1 MLLQAYGYGA
11 LGVRDKFSV
20 AVVFACLS
28 ARASTLGALAMG
40 SLPVRCG
47 RLTGRRPAGRVAG
60 ILLLVCLLLTSARA
74 VAEQP
79 VLIVDGAQSAIA
91 LQPYISYLRDPT
103 GSLQIEQVLQQTG
116 QFRPASERRDLN
128 FGYTHD
134 HLWLSLDLVSTADQ
148 LSDWLIEMRYAS
160 LDRVSLYSVG
170 ADGIKVQHSGDTLAY
185 GERSIGHRNPVFA
198 LRLAPGEQRRLFIR
212 AHSAGSLT
220 LDSRLWPAAG
230 FQQYSQ
236 KGYVLLALYFG
247 ALLALGSYNLLLFAV
262 LRERSFILYVCFVAS
277 FGVGVLAINGL
288 GAQYLWPNLGTLG
301 NRLLPLGISLAAT
314 LGVLFAQAFLCTAR
328 RMPRLDRYLR
338 VWAGLA
344 ALATLATLLIE
355 VQLALQLMSI
365 VGLVSAVVLLLT
377 GVICV
382 ARRVPGARIFVL
394 AWLALLIGGSLLALR
409 NFALI
414 PSSFITI
421 NAMQIG
427 SAMEMLLLSLG
438 LAARF
443 NKLKRLQ
450 EEAQKQALAAAL
462 QQEKVLEQR
471 VAERTE
477 ALAEANA
484 RLAAQAMQDPLTG
497 LANRTA
503 LASHMQQ
510 AMLRTR
516 RRGELLALVLID
528 LDGFKDINDEW
539 GHAAGDRVL
548 IEIAGRLQAF
558 ARGSDLVARLG
569 GDEFILLSEGI
580 LERREVQGLAERL
593 LQVIGLPV
601 ALPHQSVSVG
611 ASICISFSD
620 GIAPDSETLL
630 RQADQAMYQRKRS
643 GKQGVVLYS
652 S

>member
-1 MLLQAYGYGA
+1 MQ
-11 LGVRDKFSV
+11 DKF
-20 AVVFACLS
+20 AIAGLLACLRLL
-28 ARASTLGALAMG
+28 ACMLVLAS
-40 SLPVRCG
+40 PVG
-47 RLTGRRPAGRVAG
+47 VAAAERP
-60 ILLLVCLLLTSARA
+60 L
-74 VAEQP
+74 
-79 VLIVDGAQSAIA
+79 LIVDGHQPSIA
-91 LQPYISYLRDPT
+91 LQPYIRYLRDS
-103 GSLQIEQVLQQTG
+103 GRSLQIEQVLQQTE

-128 FGYTHD
+128 FGYTRD
-134 HLWLSLDLVSTADQ
+134 HLWLTLDLVCAADQ
-148 LSDWLIEMRYAS
+148 LTDWLIEMRYAS

-170 ADGIKVQHSGDTLAY
+170 ADGIQVQHSGDTLAY
-185 GERSIGHRNPVFA
+185 SERSIGHRNPVFA
-198 LRLAPGEQRRLFIR
+198 LRLAPGERRRLFIL
-212 AHSAGSLT
+212 AHSEGSLT
-220 LDSRLWPAAG
+220 LDSQLWSAAG

-301 NRLLPLGISLAAT
+301 NRLLPLGLCLAAT

-328 RMPRLDRYLR
+328 RAPRLDRYLCT
-338 VWAGLA
+338 WACLA

-355 VQLALQLMSI
+355 VQQALQLMSS
-365 VGLVSAVVLLLT
+365 VGLITTVLLLVS
-377 GVICV
+377 GLICV
-382 ARRVPGARIFVL
+382 LKRVPGARIFVL
-394 AWLALLIGGSLLALR
+394 AWLALLIGGTLLALR

-414 PSSFITI
+414 PSNFITV

-443 NKLKRLQ
+443 NQLKRLQ
-450 EEAQKQALAAAL
+450 EKAQKQALAAAL
-462 QQEKVLEQR
+462 HQERVLELR

-484 RLAAQAMQDPLTG
+484 QLEAQAMQDPLTG
-497 LANRTA
+497 LANRSA
-503 LASHMQQ
+503 LVSHMQQ
-510 AMLRTR
+510 AMLRAS

-528 LDGFKDINDEW
+528 LDGFKDINDLW

-548 IEIAGRLQAF
+548 IEVAVRLQAF

-580 LERREVQGLAERL
+580 HNRQEVLGLAERL
-593 LQVIGLPV
+593 LHVISLPV
-601 ALPHQSVSVG
+601 ALRHQSVSVG
-611 ASICISFSD
+611 ASIGISFSD
-620 GIAPDSETLL
+620 GIEPDSETLM

>member
-1 MLLQAYGYGA
+1 MGA
-11 LGVRDKFSV
+11 SALPDKLV
-20 AVVFACLS
+20 IAGLFACL
-28 ARASTLGALAMG
+28 RLLA
-40 SLPVRCG
+40 C
-47 RLTGRRPAGRVAG
+47 
-60 ILLLVCLLLTSARA
+60 ILLLASPMAA
-74 VAEQP
+74 AEPQA
-79 VLIVDGAQSAIA
+79 LRVDGSQSAIS
-91 LQPYISYLRDPT
+91 LQPYIRYLRDPT
-103 GSLQIEQVLQQTG
+103 GSLQIEQVVQQVE
-116 QFRPASERRDLN
+116 QFLPASERRDLN

-134 HLWLSLDLVSTADQ
+134 HLWLSLDLLSTADQ
-148 LSDWLIEMRYAS
+148 LSDWLIEMSYAS

-170 ADGIKVQHSGDTLAY
+170 ADGIQVQHSGDTLAY
-185 GERSIGHRNPVFA
+185 DERSIGHRNPVFA

-220 LDSRLWPAAG
+220 LDSQLWTAAG

-247 ALLALGSYNLLLFAV
+247 ALLALASYNLLLFAV
-262 LRERSFILYVCFVAS
+262 LRERSFILYVSFVVS

-301 NRLLPLGISLAAT
+301 NRLLPFGISLAAT

-328 RMPRLDRYLR
+328 RAPRLDRYLCA
-338 VWAGLA
+338 WAGLA

-355 VQLALQLMSI
+355 VQRALQLMSS
-365 VGLVSAVVLLLT
+365 VGLITTVLLL
-377 GVICV
+377 GSGLICV
-382 ARRVPGARIFVL
+382 VKRVPGARIFVL
-394 AWLALLIGGSLLALR
+394 AWLALLVGGSLLALR

-414 PSSFITI
+414 PSNFITV

-443 NKLKRLQ
+443 NQLKRLQ

-462 QQEKVLEQR
+462 QQERVLEQR

-484 RLAAQAMQDPLTG
+484 RLEAQTMQDPLTG

-510 AMLRTR
+510 TMLRAR

-539 GHAAGDRVL
+539 GHAVGDRVL
-548 IEIAGRLQAF
+548 IEVGARLQAF
-558 ARGSDLVARLG
+558 VRGSDLVARLG

-580 LERREVQGLAERL
+580 HSRQQVLELAERL
-593 LQVIGLPV
+593 LHVISLPM
-601 ALPHQSVSVG
+601 ALQHQTVSVG
-611 ASICISFSD
+611 ASIGISFSD
-620 GIAPDSETLL
+620 GIAPDIETLM

-652 S
+652 A

>member
-1 MLLQAYGYGA
+1 MLLKACGYGELA
-11 LGVRDKFSV
+11 LPDKF
-20 AVVFACLS
+20 AIAGLLACL
-28 ARASTLGALAMG
+28 RLLACILVLV
-40 SLPVRCG
+40 SP
-47 RLTGRRPAGRVAG
+47 TAAAGP
-60 ILLLVCLLLTSARA
+60 
-74 VAEQP
+74 Q
-79 VLIVDGAQSAIA
+79 VLRVDGSQSAIE
-91 LQPYISYLRDPT
+91 LQPYIRYLRDPSR
-103 GSLQIEQVLQQTG
+103 SLQIEQVVQQVE
-116 QFRPASERRDLN
+116 QFLPASERRDLN

-134 HLWLSLDLVSTADQ
+134 HLWLSFDLVSTADQ
-148 LSDWLIEMRYAS
+148 LSDWLIEMSYAS

-170 ADGIKVQHSGDTLAY
+170 ADGIQVQHSGDTLAY
-185 GERSIGHRNPVFA
+185 GERSIGHRNPLFA

-220 LDSRLWPAAG
+220 LGSRLWSAAD

-236 KGYVLLALYFG
+236 KGYVVLALYFG

-277 FGVGVLAINGL
+277 FGVGALAINGL
-288 GAQYLWPNLGTLG
+288 GAQYLWPDLGTLG
-301 NRLLPLGISLAAT
+301 NRLLPLALSLAAT
-314 LGVLFAQAFLCTAR
+314 LGVLFARAFLSTAR
-328 RMPRLDRYLR
+328 RAPRLDRCLC
-338 VWAGLA
+338 VWACLA
-344 ALATLATLLIE
+344 ALATLATLAIE
-355 VQLALQLMSI
+355 VQRALQLMSI
-365 VGLVSAVVLLLT
+365 VGLITTVVLLVSGL
-377 GVICV
+377 ICV

-394 AWLALLIGGSLLALR
+394 AWLALLIGGTLLALR
-409 NFALI
+409 NFGLI
-414 PSSFITI
+414 PSNFVTV

-443 NKLKRLQ
+443 NQLKRLQ

-484 RLAAQAMQDPLTG
+484 RLEAQAMQDPLTG

-510 AMLRTR
+510 AMSRAR

-539 GHAAGDRVL
+539 GHAVGDRVL
-548 IEIAGRLQAF
+548 IEVAARLQAF

-580 LERREVQGLAERL
+580 LDRQEVLGLAERL
-593 LQVIGLPV
+593 LHVISLPV
-601 ALPHQSVSVG
+601 TLQQQSVSVG
-611 ASICISFSD
+611 ASIGISFSD
-620 GIAPDSETLL
+620 GIEPDIETLM

>member
-1 MLLQAYGYGA
+1 LP
-11 LGVRDKFSV
+11 DKF
-20 AVVFACLS
+20 AIAGLLACL
-28 ARASTLGALAMG
+28 RLLACILVLVSPM
-40 SLPVRCG
+40 VA
-47 RLTGRRPAGRVAG
+47 AGP
-60 ILLLVCLLLTSARA
+60 
-74 VAEQP
+74 Q
-79 VLIVDGAQSAIA
+79 VLRVDGSQSAID
-91 LQPYISYLRDPT
+91 LQPYIRYLRDPA
-103 GSLQIEQVLQQTG
+103 GSLQIEQVVQQVE

-134 HLWLSLDLVSTADQ
+134 HLWLSFDLVSTADQ

-160 LDRVSLYSVG
+160 LDRVSLYSIG
-170 ADGIKVQHSGDTLAY
+170 ADGIQVQHSGDTLAY
-185 GERSIGHRNPVFA
+185 GERSIGHRNPLFA

-212 AHSAGSLT
+212 AHSEGSLT
-220 LDSRLWPAAG
+220 LGSRLWPAVD

-236 KGYVLLALYFG
+236 KGYVMLALYYG

-301 NRLLPLGISLAAT
+301 NRLLPFGISLAAT
-314 LGVLFAQAFLCTAR
+314 LGVLFARAFLDTAR
-328 RMPRLDRYLR
+328 RTPRLDRYLC

-344 ALATLATLLIE
+344 ALATLATMIIE
-355 VQLALQLMSI
+355 VQRALQLMSI
-365 VGLVSAVVLLLT
+365 VGLITTVVLLVSGL
-377 GVICV
+377 ICV
-382 ARRVPGARIFVL
+382 VRRVPGARIFVL
-394 AWLALLIGGSLLALR
+394 AWLALLIGGTLLALR
-409 NFALI
+409 NFGLI
-414 PSSFITI
+414 PSNFVTL

-443 NKLKRLQ
+443 NQLKRLQ

-484 RLAAQAMQDPLTG
+484 RLEAQAMQDPLTG

-510 AMLRTR
+510 AMSRTR

-539 GHAAGDRVL
+539 GHATGDRVL
-548 IEIAGRLQAF
+548 IEVAARLQAF

-580 LERREVQGLAERL
+580 LDRQEVLVLAERL

-601 ALPHQSVSVG
+601 ALQQQSVSVG
-611 ASICISFSD
+611 ASIGISFSD
-620 GIAPDSETLL
+620 GVEPDSETLM
-630 RQADQAMYQRKRS
+630 RQADQAMYQRKRG

>member
-1 MLLQAYGYGA
+1 MLVL
-11 LGVRDKFSV
+11 VSPMV
-20 AVVFACLS
+20 AAEPQVL
-28 ARASTLGALAMG
+28 RIDG
-40 SLPVRCG
+40 SR
-47 RLTGRRPAGRVAG
+47 
-60 ILLLVCLLLTSARA
+60 
-74 VAEQP
+74 
-79 VLIVDGAQSAIA
+79 SAID
-91 LQPYISYLRDPT
+91 LQPYISYLRDPA
-103 GSLQIEQVLQQTG
+103 GSLQIEQVRQRAE

-134 HLWLSLDLVSTADQ
+134 HLWLSLDLVSTADE
-148 LSDWLIEMRYAS
+148 LGDWLIEMSYAS

-170 ADGIKVQHSGDTLAY
+170 ADGIQIQHAGDTLAY
-185 GERSIGHRNPVFA
+185 GERSIGHRNPLFA

-220 LDSRLWPAAG
+220 LDSRLWPAAE

-236 KGYVLLALYFG
+236 QGYVVLALYFG

-262 LRERSFILYVCFVAS
+262 LRERSFLLYVCFVAS

-288 GAQYLWPNLGTLG
+288 GAQYLWPNLGALG
-301 NRLLPLGISLAAT
+301 NRLLPLGLCLAAT
-314 LGVLFAQAFLCTAR
+314 LGVLFARAFLDTAR
-328 RMPRLDRYLR
+328 RTPRLDRYLR
-338 VWAGLA
+338 VWACLA
-344 ALATLATLLIE
+344 ALATLVTLVID
-355 VQLALQLMSI
+355 VQRALQLMSG
-365 VGLVSAVVLLLT
+365 VGLITTVLLLV
-377 GVICV
+377 GGLICV

-394 AWLALLIGGSLLALR
+394 AWLALLIGGTLLALR
-409 NFALI
+409 NFGLI
-414 PSSFITI
+414 PSNFVTV

-443 NKLKRLQ
+443 NQLKRLQ

-462 QQEKVLEQR
+462 QHEKVLEQR

-484 RLAAQAMQDPLTG
+484 RLEAQALQDPLTG

-503 LASHMQQ
+503 LASHLQQ

-548 IEIAGRLQAF
+548 TEVAARLQAF

-580 LERREVQGLAERL
+580 LDRQEVLVLAERL
-593 LQVIGLPV
+593 LHVISLPV
-601 ALPHQSVSVG
+601 ALQDQSVSVG
-611 ASICISFSD
+611 ASIGISFSD
-620 GIAPDSETLL
+620 GIEPDSETLM

>member
-1 MLLQAYGYGA
+1 MGA
-11 LGVRDKFSV
+11 SALPDKFAS
-20 AVVFACLS
+20 AGLWACLRLL
-28 ARASTLGALAMG
+28 ACMLVLASPVGA
-40 SLPVRCG
+40 
-47 RLTGRRPAGRVAG
+47 
-60 ILLLVCLLLTSARA
+60 
-74 VAEQP
+74 AEPQ
-79 VLIVDGAQSAIA
+79 VLIVDGSQSDIA
-91 LQPYISYLRDPT
+91 LQPYIRYLRDPER
-103 GSLQIEQVLQQTG
+103 SLQIEQVLQQTE

-128 FGYTHD
+128 FGYTQD
-134 HLWLSLDLVSTADQ
+134 HLWLTLDLVSAADE
-148 LSDWLIEMRYAS
+148 LTDWLIEMRYAS

-170 ADGIKVQHSGDTLAY
+170 ADGIQVQHSGDTLAY
-185 GERSIGHRNPVFA
+185 SERSIGHRNPIFA
-198 LRLAPGEQRRLFIR
+198 LRLAPGEQRRLFIL
-212 AHSAGSLT
+212 AHSEGSLT
-220 LDSRLWPAAG
+220 LDSQLWSAAG

-288 GAQYLWPNLGTLG
+288 GAQYLWPNLGTPG

-328 RMPRLDRYLR
+328 RAPRLDRCLG
-338 VWAGLA
+338 VWAFLA
-344 ALATLATLLIE
+344 ALATLVTLLID
-355 VQLALQLMSI
+355 VQRALQLMSI
-365 VGLVSAVVLLLT
+365 VGLITCLVLLVSGL
-377 GVICV
+377 ICV
-382 ARRVPGARIFVL
+382 AKRVPGARIFVL
-394 AWLALLIGGSLLALR
+394 AWLALLVGGTLLALR

-414 PSSFITI
+414 PSNFVTL
-421 NAMQIG
+421 NAMQVG

-443 NKLKRLQ
+443 NQLKRLQ
-450 EEAQKQALAAAL
+450 EETQRLALAAAL
-462 QQEKVLEQR
+462 HQEQVLEQR
-471 VAERTE
+471 VTERTE

-484 RLAAQAMQDPLTG
+484 RLEAQAMQDPLTG
-497 LANRTA
+497 LANRAA

-548 IEIAGRLQAF
+548 IEVAARLQAF

-580 LERREVQGLAERL
+580 HSRQEVLGLAERL
-593 LQVIGLPV
+593 LQVISLPV
-601 ALPHQSVSVG
+601 ALQNQSVRVG
-611 ASICISFSD
+611 ASIGISFSD
-620 GIAPDSETLL
+620 GIEPDIEILM

-643 GKQGVVLYS
+643 GKQGVLLYS

>member
-1 MLLQAYGYGA
+1 LA
-11 LGVRDKFSV
+11 LPDKF
-20 AVVFACLS
+20 AIAGLLITCLRLLAC
-28 ARASTLGALAMG
+28 M
-40 SLPVRCG
+40 
-47 RLTGRRPAGRVAG
+47 
-60 ILLLVCLLLTSARA
+60 LVLVSPMAA
-74 VAEQP
+74 AEPQ
-79 VLIVDGAQSAIA
+79 VLRVDGSQSAID
-91 LQPYISYLRDPT
+91 LQPYIRYLRDPSR
-103 GSLQIEQVLQQTG
+103 SLQIEQVVQQAE
-116 QFRPASERRDLN
+116 QFLPASERRDLN

-134 HLWLSLDLVSTADQ
+134 HLWLSLDLLSTADQ

-170 ADGIKVQHSGDTLAY
+170 ADGIQVQHSGDTLAY
-185 GERSIGHRNPVFA
+185 GERSIGHRNPLFA

-220 LDSRLWPAAG
+220 LGSQLWPAAD
-230 FQQYSQ
+230 FQQHSQ
-236 KGYVLLALYFG
+236 KGYVVLALYFG
-247 ALLALGSYNLLLFAV
+247 ALLALASYNLLLFAV

-288 GAQYLWPNLGTLG
+288 GAQYLWPNLGALG
-301 NRLLPLGISLAAT
+301 NRLLPLGLCLAAT
-314 LGVLFAQAFLCTAR
+314 LGVLFAQAFLDTAR
-328 RMPRLDRYLR
+328 RAPRLDRCLC

-344 ALATLATLLIE
+344 ALATLATLAIE
-355 VQLALQLMSI
+355 VQRALQLMSI
-365 VGLVSAVVLLLT
+365 VGLITTVLLLVS
-377 GVICV
+377 GLVCV

-409 NFALI
+409 NFGLI
-414 PSSFITI
+414 PSNFVTV

-443 NKLKRLQ
+443 NQLKRLQ

-462 QQEKVLEQR
+462 EQEKVLEQR
-471 VAERTE
+471 VVERTM

-484 RLAAQAMQDPLTG
+484 RLEAQAMQDPLTG

-503 LASHMQQ
+503 LASHLQQ

-539 GHAAGDRVL
+539 GHAVGDRVL
-548 IEIAGRLQAF
+548 IEVGARLQAF

-580 LERREVQGLAERL
+580 HERQEVLVLAERL
-593 LQVIGLPV
+593 LHVIGLPV
-601 ALPHQSVSVG
+601 ALEEQLISVG
-611 ASICISFSD
+611 ASIGISFSD
-620 GIAPDSETLL
+620 GIAPDGETLM
-630 RQADQAMYQRKRS
+630 RQADQAMYRRKRS

>member
-1 MLLQAYGYGA
+1 LA
-11 LGVRDKFSV
+11 LPDKF
-20 AVVFACLS
+20 AIAGLLITCLRLLAC
-28 ARASTLGALAMG
+28 M
-40 SLPVRCG
+40 
-47 RLTGRRPAGRVAG
+47 
-60 ILLLVCLLLTSARA
+60 LVLVSPMAA
-74 VAEQP
+74 AEPQ
-79 VLIVDGAQSAIA
+79 VLRVDGSQSAID
-91 LQPYISYLRDPT
+91 LQPYIRYLRDPSR
-103 GSLQIEQVLQQTG
+103 SLQIEQVVQQAE
-116 QFRPASERRDLN
+116 QFLPASERRDLN
-128 FGYTHD
+128 FGYTHY
-134 HLWLSLDLVSTADQ
+134 HLWLSLDLLSTADQ

-170 ADGIKVQHSGDTLAY
+170 ADGIQVQHSGDTLAY
-185 GERSIGHRNPVFA
+185 GERSIGHRNPLFA

-220 LDSRLWPAAG
+220 LGSQLWPAAD
-230 FQQYSQ
+230 FQQHSQ
-236 KGYVLLALYFG
+236 KGYVVLALYFG
-247 ALLALGSYNLLLFAV
+247 ALLALASYNLLLFAV

-288 GAQYLWPNLGTLG
+288 GAQYLWPNLGALG
-301 NRLLPLGISLAAT
+301 NRLLPLGLCLAAT
-314 LGVLFAQAFLCTAR
+314 LGVLFAQAFLDTAR
-328 RMPRLDRYLR
+328 RAPRLDRCLC

-344 ALATLATLLIE
+344 ALATLATLAIE
-355 VQLALQLMSI
+355 VQRALQLMSI
-365 VGLVSAVVLLLT
+365 VGLITTVLLLVS
-377 GVICV
+377 GLVCV

-409 NFALI
+409 NFGLI
-414 PSSFITI
+414 PSNFVTV

-443 NKLKRLQ
+443 NQLKRLQ

-462 QQEKVLEQR
+462 EQEKVLEQR
-471 VAERTE
+471 VVERTM

-484 RLAAQAMQDPLTG
+484 RLEAQAMQDPLTG

-503 LASHMQQ
+503 LASHLQQ

-539 GHAAGDRVL
+539 GHAVGDRVL
-548 IEIAGRLQAF
+548 IEVGARLQAF

-580 LERREVQGLAERL
+580 HERQEVLVLAERL
-593 LQVIGLPV
+593 LHVIGLPV
-601 ALPHQSVSVG
+601 ALEEQLISVG
-611 ASICISFSD
+611 ASIGISFSD
-620 GIAPDSETLL
+620 GIAPDGETLM
-630 RQADQAMYQRKRS
+630 RQADQAMYRRKRS